1 MKYAT
6 YEIAIAAGDSLK
18 FIEVVACDLAAAV
31 ADVKE
36 AYCDDVDVVSVR
48 LV

>member
-6 YEIAIAAGDSLK
+6 YEISIVSADSLK
-18 FIEVVACDLAAAV
+18 FIEVVACDLAAAM

-36 AYCDDVDVVSVR
+36 AYGNDVDVVSVR